1 MKKQNKEWIYSETV
15 KDHFFHPRNI
25 LLTEQKPEDFDAE
38 GTVGNPSCGD
48 VMKMWLK
55 INAKTSR
62 IKDIKWRTFGCA
74 SAIAST
80 SMFSE
85 MLLEKR
91 GLILEDALKITPQDI
106 MKRLGGLPERKIH
119 CSVLGDKALREAIN
133 DYFRKTKQS
142 ERIKEEG
149 TKIKSAWLA
158 FFRYSD
164 LK

>member
-15 KDHFFHPRNI
+15 KDHFFNPRNI
-25 LLTEQKPEDFDAE
+25 LLTEEKPEDFDAE

-55 INAKTSR
+55 IDAKTSR

-85 MLLEKR
+85 MLLEKG

-106 MKRLGGLPERKIH
+106 MKRLGGLPPYKIH
-119 CSVLGDKALREAIN
+119 CSVLADQAFKKAVEN
-133 DYFRKTKQS
+133 FQ
-142 ERIKEEG
+142 
-149 TKIKSAWLA
+149 KSLN
-158 FFRYSD
+158 
-164 LK
+164 L